1 MERKSSSLNSGWN
14 RSIHGQKKYKI
25 EHFNTSFKIIPM
37 ALLSGRVNSSIGV
50 CPCMEMESPIVTIL
64 KMEIIMLR
72 FKIKTWVFSE
82 LNGLQTLTIQPRLAE
97 ELSMGLFTRLH
108 ELV

>member
-1 MERKSSSLNSGWN
+1 
-14 RSIHGQKKYKI
+14 
-25 EHFNTSFKIIPM
+25 
-37 ALLSGRVNSSIGV
+37 
-50 CPCMEMESPIVTIL
+50 MEMESPIVTIP

-72 FKIKTWVFSE
+72 LKIKTWVFSE